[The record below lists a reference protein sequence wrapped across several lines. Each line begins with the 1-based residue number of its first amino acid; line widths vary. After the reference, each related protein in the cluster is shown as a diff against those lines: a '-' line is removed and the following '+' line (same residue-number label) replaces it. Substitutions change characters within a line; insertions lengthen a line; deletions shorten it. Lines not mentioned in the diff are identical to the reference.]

1 MPILAMDS
9 KPAKPEHNLG
19 GNKKTHVKPSLRS
32 IARIGSSFTNLVN
45 LAETEK
51 SSLES
56 LKEEDVKKK
65 EMFDSIVQ
73 VRRAFDLFLDSRIS
87 EAETILTPHC
97 ETSMYH
103 SLGYGFILFL
113 KCMMTFE
120 KDDINTT
127 LQVLKKTINL
137 ASRERKKDAGW
148 LDNITTWV
156 KANGGLEYT
165 KSLTCTQR
173 HAELVYAEAYL
184 LKALLGIVYDESM
197 VSFLREGLNIRSSY
211 NTYCTLEKYVLFVQ
225 QEAAKGKDVSAG
237 YELDDH
243 FTSGVA
249 LGVGCFNLILSMMP
263 PSVVKLAEFVGF
275 SFNRAHGM
283 AMLESIGGW
292 DTYRETK
299 NESGSYSGSLPERQS
314 SDEGLRRQLC
324 DMVIILYHIVLS
336 RMMPLENVD
345 VNLAERVL
353 AYNLEIYPNAVFFL
367 YFNGRLLMSKQ
378 RLEDAKVQYHK
389 AIDIQKDWR
398 QLQHMCYWELGV
410 IAFIQ
415 QDWSVAHKMFDI
427 LSKESNW
434 SKAAYS
440 YLKAVAFYMLTEEEN
455 KKDSKGLGDVKKL
468 MKKVDGERKKIA
480 GKSIPMEKFVSRK
493 SRKFGLQNK
502 LVLPD
507 LEILHAFSAFD
518 FMPIELLKI
527 DLKRTQDALDKL
539 ETSEQYYHDD
549 LCLVY
554 YLRAVIL
561 RNIDQRLESDVS
573 NEGENERVRVRADH
587 ARSIKTV
594 FENAEKVKLDH
605 YVYYFAHYEKAQML
619 MEENSLKEAEAE
631 IQVVLKAND
640 KGQYGV
646 GSGQHAK
653 SKYSLANALGF
664 KCHNCLSKIQAL
676 ASEQEKGQGK

>member
-1 MPILAMDS
+1 MRP
-9 KPAKPEHNLG
+9 
-19 GNKKTHVKPSLRS
+19 
-32 IARIGSSFTNLVN
+32 
-45 LAETEK
+45 K
-51 SSLES
+51 SR
-56 LKEEDVKKK
+56 
-65 EMFDSIVQ
+65 
-73 VRRAFDLFLDSRIS
+73 VRRAFDLFLDSKIP
-87 EAETILTPHC
+87 EAEAILTPYY

-127 LQVLKKTINL
+127 LQILKKTIQL
-137 ASRERKKDAGW
+137 AGRERKKDTGW

-156 KANGGLEYT
+156 KANGGLEYI
-165 KSLTCTQR
+165 KSLSCTQR

-184 LKALLGIVYDESM
+184 LKALLGIIHDESM

-211 NTYCTLEKYVLFVQ
+211 NTYCTLEKFVSYVQ
-225 QEAAKGKDVSAG
+225 HEAEEGKDVSA
-237 YELDDH
+237 YKLDDH

-249 LGVGCFNLILSMMP
+249 LGVGCFNLVLSMMP
-263 PSVVKLAEFVGF
+263 PSVVKVAEFVGF
-275 SFNRAHGM
+275 SFDRAHGM

-292 DTYRETK
+292 EAYQDSPPGE
-299 NESGSYSGSLPERQS
+299 LPEKQGP
-314 SDEGLRRQLC
+314 DEGLRRQLC

-336 RMMPLENVD
+336 RMMPLENVNI
-345 VNLAERVL
+345 NLAERVL
-353 AYNLEIYPNAVFFL
+353 AYNLEIYPDAVFFL

-378 RLEDAKVQYHK
+378 RLEDAKGQYQK

-398 QLQHMCYWELGV
+398 QLQHICYWELGV

-415 QDWSVAHKMFDI
+415 QDWNTAHKMFDV

-434 SKAAYS
+434 SKAVYT
-440 YLKAVAFYMLTEEEN
+440 YLKAVSFYMLTEDAGDSQSLEKT
-455 KKDSKGLGDVKKL
+455 KK
-468 MKKVDGERKKIA
+468 MMAKVDGEKKKIA

-493 SRKFGLQNK
+493 SRKFVLQNK

-518 FMPIELLKI
+518 FMPIELLRA
-527 DLKRTQDALDKL
+527 DLDRTQDALDKL
-539 ETSEQYYHDD
+539 DSSQAYYYDD
-549 LCLVY
+549 LCLVH

-561 RNIDQRLESDVS
+561 RNIDQRLESS
-573 NEGENERVRVRADH
+573 GETQERAEH
-587 ARSIKTV
+587 AKSIEVV
-594 FENAEKVKLDH
+594 FANAQKVQLDH

-619 MEENSLKEAEAE
+619 MAEHSYKAAEAE

-640 KGQYGV
+640 RNQFGV
-646 GSGQHAK
+646 GSGPHAK

-664 KCHNCLSKIQAL
+664 KCHNCLSKIQTL
-676 ASEQEKGQGK
+676 ESSQKEKEGAKPIV